1 MSLRLF
7 IVAVCCTLAGPI
19 WSQPASSPADSSVV
33 VSLDQ
38 FYGEILRYHPIVKQ
52 IRLLSETARQEVRLA
67 RGAFDPKVEVKWNA
81 KEFNDKEYYN
91 KSTAYLQLPSWF
103 PVDPKIGVDQN
114 SGAFIDPEN
123 TVPQSDNYRQVFTGV
138 SLPLGRGLFTDDRRA
153 ALQQAKLFTRL
164 TEAEQTKLINKILLE
179 AAKEYWQWYYAFNN
193 YQFLR
198 RSVGLAQEIYRRVK
212 LDAEL
217 GEASGIDTVQ
227 AHITLQQRLVE
238 RQEWFLELQ
247 NAEIRVS
254 NYLWDGEERPVAL
267 TSKAMP
273 VMSIDAED
281 LLSVESMQQLAD
293 QAREHHPELRKL
305 SIKLQ
310 QLDVERKLAREYL
323 KPRMDLSYNFLNQP
337 LRPSGEWQAFSLG
350 TNYKIGVDFSFPLF
364 LRKER
369 AKLGQT
375 QIKIRSTE
383 LERSQTER
391 EILNQIQQVHNQ
403 LVNTR
408 ALLGY
413 QSEVVKN
420 YERILEAEML
430 NLNNGESD
438 VFKINVQQEK
448 LIVSQSKL
456 LKLKSEYQKLRAT
469 LYWAA
474 GVSNLSYSAAP

>member
-1 MSLRLF
+1 MSLKLF
-7 IVAVCCTLAGPI
+7 FAVVCCSLACRA
-19 WSQPASSPADSSVV
+19 WTQPVLSSTDSLEV

-38 FYGEILRYHPIVKQ
+38 FYGEILQHHPIVRQ
-52 IRLLSETARQEVRLA
+52 IRLLSETAQQEVRLA
-67 RGAFDPKVEVKWNA
+67 RGAFDPKVEVKWSA
-81 KEFNDKEYYN
+81 KDFNDKEYYN

-103 PVDPKIGVDQN
+103 PVDPKIGVEQN
-114 SGAFIDPEN
+114 RGAFIDPEN
-123 TVPQSDNYRQVFTGV
+123 AVPLSDNYRQVFTGV
-138 SLPLGRGLFTDDRRA
+138 SLPLGRGLFTDDRRT

-179 AAKEYWQWYYAFNN
+179 AAKEYWQWYYAYNNFN
-193 YQFLR
+193 FLQ
-198 RSVGLAQEIYRRVK
+198 RSVGLAEEIYRRVR
-212 LDAEL
+212 LDAQL

-238 RQEWFLELQ
+238 RQEWYLELQ

-254 NYLWDGEERPVAL
+254 NYLWDREEQPVIL
-267 TSKAMP
+267 TPRAMP
-273 VMSIDAED
+273 VISLDVDDILSI
-281 LLSVESMQQLAD
+281 ESLQQLAS
-293 QAREHHPELRKL
+293 QAREHHPELKKL

-337 LRPSGEWQAFSLG
+337 FRPSGDFQAFSFG
-350 TNYKIGVDFSFPLF
+350 SNYKVGVDFSFPLF

-375 QIKIRSTE
+375 QVKIRSTE

-391 EILNQIQQVHNQ
+391 EILNQIQQVYNQ

-408 ALLGY
+408 TLLGY

-420 YERILEAEML
+420 YERILQAEIL

-474 GVSNLSYSAAP
+474 GVSNLSYAAP